1 MKIKRAKRG
10 YVKGIVIKGTNNENV
25 KKILKNLET
34 KTKWV
39 FSPITGR
46 GRLSED
52 IIDADRSKVRAFS

>member
-1 MKIKRAKRG
+1 M
-10 YVKGIVIKGTNNENV
+10 IKGTNNENV

-46 GRLSED
+46 GFLSED
-52 IIDADRSKVRAFS
+52 IIDADISKRAFS